1 MKFKSAVVCALLLGV
16 SAVSWGANDGAT
28 LYKKKCASCHGASGE
43 GKSGPALKGTQLDQD
58 QIVQQITKG
67 KPDSKPPHKKGLSG
81 ISEEHAKAIAEY
93 IKALQ

>member
-1 MKFKSAVVCALLLGV
+1 MKFKSPIVFALLLAM
-16 SAVSWGANDGAT
+16 SAVCWGANDGAT

-58 QIVQQITKG
+58 QILQQITKG
-67 KPDSKPPHKKGLSG
+67 KPDSKPPHKKGMSG
-81 ISEEHAKAIAEY
+81 LSEEHAKAIAEY